1 MTMAFLWQDLRY
13 AARSLR
19 RSPLFTTIAVLSL
32 ALGIGAN
39 TAIFTLLDQLLL
51 RLLPIQN
58 PEEIVQIASSGSHY
72 GNNSGRDMLAYPMY
86 RDLRDKNETL
96 TGMLARRED
105 SITVMFGSES
115 ERTFGEIVSGNYF
128 QLLGVGAAMGRVLTP
143 EDDKT
148 PGGHP
153 VAVLAYDYW
162 QSRFEGD
169 PKIVGQKILVNNFP
183 LTIVGVSAAGFA
195 GLSPGNLPKVR
206 YPMAMREQLNS
217 RFGKLEERRSRWV
230 QVFGRRKPG
239 VTMEQVTANL
249 QTVFR
254 QVIGMEVTQEAF
266 AKASNYT
273 RERFLQMTIRVMP
286 GAQGASDL
294 RRQMERPLQVLMGI
308 VGLVLLIACANL
320 ANLLIAR
327 ASAREKEIA
336 IRLSIG
342 ATRGRIVRLLLVES
356 SLLALTG
363 AVVSVF
369 LARWG
374 VKGLLAM
381 LPQQGSD
388 AINLS
393 ADPDW
398 RILAFNFTIALVAGV
413 AFGLVPA
420 LQATRP
426 TLALKPSSSVWL
438 RKALVVTQVS
448 LSLLLLIGAGL
459 FLKSLQNLKSLNPGF
474 TVSNLVTFMTD
485 PGLSGY
491 KEEQAEA
498 FFRELNRRLGAA
510 PGVETAALAVVPILR
525 GWEWDSSVTVEGHQA
540 KPGES
545 MNPHINIVS
554 PGYFTTMGIKLLA
567 GRDFDE
573 RDSKLS
579 GKKVVINEKM
589 AKMYFPAG
597 DAVGRHI
604 GWGGNP
610 GTKTDIEII
619 GVVSDTKYEGFREE
633 TPRIVYQ
640 GYFQEGWAS
649 DMAGYVRTSLPP
661 EQMFRTVRSI
671 VQELDPKLPLYDM
684 RTLEQQLD
692 QSLANERLVALLS
705 TLFGVLATG
714 LALLGLYGVMAYT
727 VVRRTREIGIRM
739 ALGAETASV
748 LWLVMREVITLVGL
762 GLVIAL
768 PLAWFASQ
776 YIQSQLYGVEPQD
789 PLTIGAA
796 TAALALVALLA
807 GYIPAAKAARI
818 DPMTALR
825 YE

>member
-1 MTMAFLWQDLRY
+1 MFSM
-13 AARSLR
+13 
-19 RSPLFTTIAVLSL
+19 IAILSL

-51 RLLPIQN
+51 RMLPIQN
-58 PEEIVQIASSGSHY
+58 PEEIVQVASSGSHY
-72 GNNSGRDMLAYPMY
+72 GNNQGRDMLSYPMY

-96 TGMLARRED
+96 VGMLARRED
-105 SITVMFGSES
+105 SVTVSFGKDA
-115 ERTFGEIVSGNYF
+115 ERALGETVSGNYF
-128 QLLGVGAAMGRVLTP
+128 QLLGVGAAVGRVLTT
-143 EDDKT
+143 DDDRT

-153 VAVLAYDYW
+153 VAVLAYEYW
-162 QSRFEGD
+162 QSRFNGD
-169 PKIVGQKILVNNFP
+169 PKIVGQKILVNDFP
-183 LTIVGVSAAGFA
+183 MTVVGVSAPGFA
-195 GLSPGNLPKVR
+195 GLSPGVLPKVR
-206 YPMAMREQLNS
+206 FPISMRKEINPRGGQ
-217 RFGKLEERRSRWV
+217 LEERRSRWV

-239 VTMEQVTANL
+239 LTNDQVKANL

-254 QVIGMEVTQEAF
+254 QVIGMEVNEKAF
-266 AKASNYT
+266 ATASNFT
-273 RERFLQMTIRVMP
+273 RDKFLQMTIRVMP
-286 GAQGASDL
+286 GAQGASSL

-356 SLLALTG
+356 CLLAMAG
-363 AVVSVF
+363 AVMSIF

-381 LPQQGSD
+381 LPSQGSD
-388 AINLS
+388 AVNLS

-398 RILAFNFTIALVAGV
+398 RILAFNFAIAFAAGL

-420 LQATRP
+420 LQATRQ
-426 TLALKPSSSVWL
+426 TLALKPNSSAWL

-474 TVSNLVTFMTD
+474 TVSNLVTFMID

-491 KEEQAEA
+491 KNERAEA
-498 FFRELNRRLGAA
+498 FYRELFRRLNAT
-510 PGVETAALAVVPILR
+510 PGVETASLAVVPVLR

-540 KPGES
+540 KRGED
-545 MNPHINIVS
+545 MNPHVNILA
-554 PGYFTTMGIKLLA
+554 PGYFNTMGIKLLA

-573 RDSKLS
+573 RDSKTS
-579 GKKVVINEKM
+579 GKKVLINEKM
-589 AKMYFPAG
+589 AKMYFPG
-597 DAVGRHI
+597 RDAVGRHI
-604 GWGGNP
+604 GWGGDP

-619 GVVSDTKYEGFREE
+619 GVVSDTKYEGFRDE
-633 TPRIVYQ
+633 TPRIVYR

-661 EQMFRTVRSI
+661 EQMFNVVRSI
-671 VQELDPKLPLYDM
+671 VHELDPKLPIYDM

-692 QSLANERLVALLS
+692 QSLANERLVAMLS
-705 TLFGVLATG
+705 SLFGLLATG
-714 LALLGLYGVMAYT
+714 LALIGLYGVMAYT
-727 VVRRTREIGIRM
+727 VARRTREIGIRM
-739 ALGAETASV
+739 ALGAETGNV
-748 LWLVMREVITLVGL
+748 VWLVMREVVTMVGVGL
-762 GLVIAL
+762 LIAL

-776 YIQSQLYGVEPQD
+776 YVQSQLYGVRPQD

-796 TAALALVALLA
+796 TAALAIVALLA
-807 GYIPAAKAARI
+807 GYIPAARAAKT